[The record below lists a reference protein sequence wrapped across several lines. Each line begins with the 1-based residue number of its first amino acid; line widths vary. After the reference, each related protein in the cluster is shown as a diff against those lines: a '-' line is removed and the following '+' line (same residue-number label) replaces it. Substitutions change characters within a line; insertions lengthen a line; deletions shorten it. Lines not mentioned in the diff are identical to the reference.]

1 MPATDPLPEARRIM
15 QICNACRYC
24 ESYCAMFPAMT
35 RRLAFGDGD
44 LNYLANLC
52 HGCGACHYACQYAPP
67 HEFAVHVPKTFAEL
81 RVRTYRKYA
90 WPSAFARAFEN
101 NGIVVALAIAIGLSA
116 FVLGVFLVHDASAI
130 FGAHRGTQSFYAVV
144 PHWAMVWIF
153 GIAGLYVLGVW
164 IIGFLRFWRDT
175 GEHLSDFA
183 KPQVLIPGAR
193 DALTLRYLEGGGE
206 GCTYP
211 GERPS
216 FSRKIYHHFTFYGF
230 LLCFAATMAGTIFH
244 YGFGW
249 IAPYSLL
256 SLPVVLGTLGGIGLL
271 IGPAGL
277 MWLRLQADPELVE
290 SDRRGLDAGLLVLL
304 FLTSLTGL
312 LLLAFRATPAMGAL
326 LAVHLGVVL
335 ALFLV
340 MPYGKFVHG
349 IYRTA
354 ALVRYALELSRPNP
368 TPSFDG

>member
-1 MPATDPLPEARRIM
+1 VPATDPLLEARRIM

-24 ESYCAMFPAMT
+24 ESYCAVFPAMN
-35 RRLAFGDGD
+35 RRITFTDGD

-81 RVRTYRKYA
+81 RVATYRKYA
-90 WPSAFARAFEN
+90 WPAAFARAFEH
-101 NGIVVALAIAIGLSA
+101 NGIVVALATAICLTV
-116 FVLGVFLVHDASAI
+116 FVLGILLAHDASTI
-130 FGAHRGTQSFYAVV
+130 FGAHESVQAFYRIV
-144 PHWAMVWIF
+144 PHWAMVWMF

-164 IIGFLRFWRDT
+164 IIGFVRFWRDT
-175 GEHLSDFA
+175 GENLSDFA
-183 KPQVLIPGAR
+183 KPDAFFPGAR
-193 DALTLRYLEGGGE
+193 DALTLRYLDGGGE

-211 GERPS
+211 DERPS
-216 FSRKIYHHFTFYGF
+216 FSRRLFHHFTFYGF
-230 LLCFAATMAGTIFH
+230 LLCFAATTAGTIFH

-249 IAPYSLL
+249 VAPYSLT

-277 MWLRLQADPELVE
+277 MWLRSRADPDVIER
-290 SDRRGLDAGLLVLL
+290 DKRGLDTGLLVLL

-312 LLLAFRATPAMGAL
+312 LLLASRSTPVMGVL

-349 IYRTA
+349 IYRSA
-354 ALVRYALELSRPNP
+354 ALVRYRLERSRPNP